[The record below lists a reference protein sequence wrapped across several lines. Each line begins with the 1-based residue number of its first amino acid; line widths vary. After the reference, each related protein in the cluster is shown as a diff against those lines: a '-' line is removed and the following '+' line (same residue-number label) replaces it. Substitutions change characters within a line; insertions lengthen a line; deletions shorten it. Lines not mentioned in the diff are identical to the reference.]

1 MQAFSMKS
9 TLSAVVALGAAVALS
24 PVAGHAMGDPPKP
37 KPKVDCTK
45 AENKGKAECK
55 QKKSSNTDETYSA
68 GYLLAKAGK
77 FEEAIK
83 ILKTADDQS
92 DPRILNYLGF
102 SSRKLGDVDTA
113 LGYYT
118 RALATNPN
126 YTVARAYM
134 GEAFLQ
140 KGDAAKAKEQ
150 LAEIEKRCGRAC
162 AEFAE
167 LDGHIKNFEKTGS
180 HSG

>member
-1 MQAFSMKS
+1 MLP
-9 TLSAVVALGAAVALS
+9 LSLKGVFAATFVAGTALVLS
-24 PVAGHAMGDPPKP
+24 PLSSHAMGDPPKP
-37 KPKVDCTK
+37 KIDCSK
-45 AENKGKAECK
+45 ASNKNKPECK
-55 QKKSSNTDETYSA
+55 KASRSNTDEVYSA
-68 GYLLAKAGK
+68 GYLLAKDGK
-77 FEEAIK
+77 YQEAIA
-83 ILKTADDQS
+83 ILKTADNPS

-102 SSRKLGDVDTA
+102 STRKLGDVEAA

-118 RALATNPN
+118 RALATDPN

-150 LAEIEKRCGRAC
+150 LAEIEARCGRAC

-167 LDGHIKNFEKTGS
+167 LDGHIKAFEKTGS
-180 HSG
+180 HKG